1 MDIDSMVEY
10 LFFAPS
16 EFFFTFRPF
25 VQQYIDHAHAVMD
38 GEVGTK
44 LKKS

>member
-16 EFFFTFRPF
+16 GFFTFRPF
-25 VQQYIDHAHAVMD
+25 MQQYIDHAHAVMD